1 MGGDKL
7 RISVVGIIGVGGIG
21 VVKGTFVGRATVGH
35 PVGDGN
41 GITGVIPFG
50 KGAVGCHPGGIVGA
64 TRGTVVGEGEGIGEG
79 LLVGV

>member
-7 RISVVGIIGVGGIG
+7 SISVVGIIDGGGIG
-21 VVKGTFVGRATVGH
+21 VVEGTVVSRTTVGH

-64 TRGTVVGEGEGIGEG
+64 TGGTGVGEGGGIEEG
-79 LLVGV
+79 LLVGG